1 MAMVGKRGVDYMA
14 LSNFP
19 YTDFH
24 NLNLDWLL
32 ETVKDL
38 DTKWDDYYTQW
49 NKWQTDVQNYID
61 NLDYIAAIDK
71 YLDALK
77 ASGELSNIIDTWLT
91 EYGIITIG
99 DSYGEGYTPDG
110 MVKPWCDILHEQYF
124 SDASFYVNKSKGGS
138 GFGANTHFSA
148 LLSEAIAELS
158 DKQKKQVKYVVVAGG
173 WNDQSIAA
181 STVKSGIKDT
191 IDLMSQLPNATLYI
205 GWIATPII
213 GFTTVAKVKAYNEI
227 KTLYETYWGK
237 FKFLSGADSALSWVG
252 VLASDNIHPN
262 SSGQYSIADMIYKA
276 MGGYASWNRS
286 GEFALDGVD
295 CTLNDYK
302 MHVVLTNSSAHCSFR
317 HVASFLDLAFSPSK
331 NFTNA
336 AVKVMSHNL
345 SFVNE
350 QSICNCNAVVHDAS
364 GYHQCMAVLTINPF
378 DATQVDSGS
387 IYIRLVDISG
397 SGYTTFTAVTEI
409 QLYGVEFNIP
419 LN

>member
-1 MAMVGKRGVDYMA
+1 MAF
-14 LSNFP
+14 SNFP

-32 ETVKDL
+32 DTVKDL
-38 DTKWDDYYTQW
+38 NIKWDDYYTQW

-77 ASGELSNIIDTWLT
+77 ASGELSDIIDTWLT
-91 EYGIITIG
+91 DYGLITIG

-124 SDASFYVNKSKGGS
+124 SDASFYVNKSLGGS

-148 LLSEAIAELS
+148 LLSQAIATLT
-158 DKQKKQVKYVVVAGG
+158 DKQKKQVKYVIVAGG
-173 WNDQSIAA
+173 WNDQFIAS
-181 STVKSGIKDT
+181 STVNSGIKDT
-191 IDLMSQLPNATLYI
+191 IALMSQLPNATLYI

-213 GFTTVAKVKAYNEI
+213 GFTSVAEVKAYNEI

-237 FKFLSGADSALSWVG
+237 FKFLSGADSALRWIS

-262 SSGQYSIADMIYKA
+262 ASGQASIADMIYKA
-276 MGGYASWNRS
+276 MGGYASWHRT

-302 MHVVLTNSSAHCSFR
+302 MPVVLTNTSAHCSFR
-317 HVASFLDLAFSPSK
+317 HVTSFLDLAFRPAK

-345 SFVNE
+345 SFVNA
-350 QSICNCNAVVHDAS
+350 QSICNCNAIVHDKS
-364 GYHQCMAVLTINPF
+364 GYHQCMATLTINPF
-378 DATQVDSGS
+378 DATQVDIGA
-387 IYIRLVDISG
+387 IYLKLVDISG
-397 SGYTTFTAVTEI
+397 AGYATYTNVDEI

-419 LN
+419 LS

>member
-1 MAMVGKRGVDYMA
+1 MAF
-14 LSNFP
+14 SNFP

-32 ETVKDL
+32 ETVTDL
-38 DTKWDDYYTQW
+38 DTKWDEYYTQW

-61 NLDYIAAIDK
+61 NLDYIAAIDH

-77 ASGELSNIIDTWLT
+77 ASGELSDIIDTWLT
-91 EYGIITIG
+91 DYGLITIS

-148 LLSEAIAELS
+148 LLSEAITGLS

-173 WNDQSIAA
+173 WNDQFIAA
-181 STVKSGIKDT
+181 STVNTGINDT
-191 IDLMSQLPNATLYI
+191 IALMSQLPNATLYI

-213 GFTTVAKVKAYNEI
+213 GFTSVAKVKAYNEI

-237 FKFLSGADSALSWVG
+237 FKFLSGADSALRWTS

-262 SSGQYSIADMIYKA
+262 ATGQASIADMIYKA
-276 MGGYASWNRS
+276 IGGYAAWNRS
-286 GEFALDGVD
+286 GDFALDGVD

-302 MHVVLTNSSAHCSFR
+302 MPVVLTNTNAHCSFR
-317 HVASFLDLAFSPSK
+317 HVASSLNLAFSPAK

-350 QSICNCNAVVHDAS
+350 QSICICNAIVHDKS
-364 GYHQCMAVLTINPF
+364 GYHQCTAVLTINPF

-387 IYIRLVDISG
+387 IYIRLFDIS
-397 SGYTTFTAVTEI
+397 SSATFTSVTEI
-409 QLYGVEFNIP
+409 QLYAVEFNIP
-419 LN
+419 LS

>member
-1 MAMVGKRGVDYMA
+1 MAF
-14 LSNFP
+14 SNFP

-24 NLNLDWLL
+24 NLNLDWIL
-32 ETVKDL
+32 ETTKDL
-38 DTKWDDYYTQW
+38 NTKWDDYYKQW
-49 NKWQTDVQNYID
+49 NQWQQDVQNYID
-61 NLDYIAAIDK
+61 NLDYIGAIDA
-71 YLDALK
+71 YLDGLK
-77 ASGELSNIIDTWLT
+77 NSGELSDIIDTWLT
-91 EYGIITIG
+91 DYGLITIS

-124 SDASFYVNKSKGGS
+124 SDASFYVNKSLGGS

-148 LLSEAIAELS
+148 LLSEAIAGLS

-173 WNDQSIAA
+173 WNDQFIAA
-181 STVKSGIKDT
+181 STVNSGIKDT
-191 IDLMSQLPNATLYI
+191 IALMAQLPNATLYI

-213 GFTTVAKVKAYNEI
+213 GFTTVAKTKAYNDI

-237 FKFLSGADSALSWVG
+237 FKFLSGADSALRWTS

-262 SSGQYSIADMIYKA
+262 ASGQSSIADMIYKA
-276 MGGYASWNRS
+276 MAGYASWNRS
-286 GEFALDGVD
+286 GNFALDGVD

-302 MHVVLTNSSAHCSFR
+302 MPVVLTNTNAHCSFR
-317 HVASFLDLAFSPSK
+317 HVASFLDLAFSPAK

-364 GYHQCMAVLTINPF
+364 GYHQCMAVLTINPT
-378 DATQVDSGS
+378 DATQVDSGA
-387 IYIRLVDISG
+387 IYLKLVNVSG
-397 SGYTTFTAVTEI
+397 SGYATYTSVNEI

-419 LN
+419 LS

>member
-1 MAMVGKRGVDYMA
+1 MAF
-14 LSNFP
+14 SNFP

-32 ETVKDL
+32 GTVKDL
-38 DTKWDDYYTQW
+38 DTKWDTYYTQW

-61 NLDYIAAIDK
+61 NLDYIQAIAV

-77 ASGELSNIIDTWLT
+77 ESGELSDIINTWLT

-99 DSYGEGYTPDG
+99 DSYGDGYTPEG
-110 MVKPWCDILHEQYF
+110 IVKPWCDILHEQYF

-148 LLSEAIAELS
+148 LLSEAIASLS

-173 WNDQSIAA
+173 WNDQFVAGSLI
-181 STVKSGIKDT
+181 KSGIKDT

-213 GFTTVAKVKAYNEI
+213 GFTTRATVKAYNEI
-227 KTLYETYWGK
+227 KSLYETHWGK
-237 FKFLSGADSALSWVG
+237 FKFLSGADSALRWVG
-252 VLASDNIHPN
+252 VLSSDKIHPN
-262 SSGQYSIADMIYKA
+262 VSGQYSIADMIYKA
-276 MGGYASWNRS
+276 MAGYASWNRT
-286 GEFALDGVD
+286 GEFALDGAD

-302 MHVVLTNSSAHCSFR
+302 MNVVLTNTNAHCSFR
-317 HVASFLDLAFSPSK
+317 HVASFLDLAFTPKK

-336 AVKVMSHNL
+336 STKVMTHNL

-350 QSICNCNAVVHDAS
+350 QSICSCNAVIHDAN
-364 GYHQCMAVLTINPF
+364 GYHQGMAVLTINPV

-387 IYIRLVDISG
+387 IYLQLVDISG
-397 SGYTTFTAVTEI
+397 SGYTTYTNVDEI
-409 QLYGVEFNIP
+409 QLYGVEFNIA

>member
-1 MAMVGKRGVDYMA
+1 MAF
-14 LSNFP
+14 SNFP

-49 NKWQTDVQNYID
+49 NKWQTNVQNYID
-61 NLDYIAAIDK
+61 NLDYISAIDN
-71 YLDALK
+71 YLNALK
-77 ASGELSNIIDTWLT
+77 ASGELSNIIDTWLI

-148 LLSEAIAELS
+148 LLSEAIASLS

-173 WNDQSIAA
+173 WNDQFIAS
-181 STVKSGIKDT
+181 STVNSGIKDT
-191 IDLMSQLPNATLYI
+191 IALMSQLPNATLYI

-213 GFTTVAKVKAYNEI
+213 GFTSVAKVKAYNEI

-237 FKFLSGADSALSWVG
+237 FKFLSGADSALRWTS

-262 SSGQYSIADMIYKA
+262 SSGQASIADMVYKA
-276 MGGYASWNRS
+276 MGGYAAWNRS
-286 GEFALDGVD
+286 GEFALDGFG

-302 MHVVLTNSSAHCSFR
+302 MPVVLTNTNAHCSFS
-317 HVASFLDLAFSPSK
+317 HVASFLDLAFSPVK
-331 NFTNA
+331 NFTKA
-336 AVKVMSHNL
+336 AVKVMSHNI

-350 QSICNCNAVVHDAS
+350 QSICNCNAIVHDKS

-378 DATQVDSGS
+378 DATQVDSGA
-387 IYIRLVDISG
+387 IYLKLVDISNN
-397 SGYTTFTAVTEI
+397 GYATYTNVDEI

-419 LN
+419 LS

>member
-1 MAMVGKRGVDYMA
+1 MAF
-14 LSNFP
+14 SNFP

-32 ETVKDL
+32 DTVKDL
-38 DTKWDDYYTQW
+38 DTKWDSYYTQW
-49 NKWQTDVQNYID
+49 NKWQNDVQNYID
-61 NLDYIAAIDK
+61 NLEYIAAIDK

-77 ASGELSNIIDTWLT
+77 ASGELSDIIDTWLT
-91 EYGIITIG
+91 DYGLITIG

-110 MVKPWCDILHEQYF
+110 MVKPWCDILHENYF
-124 SDASFYVNKSKGGS
+124 SDASFYVNKSLGGS

-148 LLSEAIAELS
+148 LLSQAIAGLS

-173 WNDQSIAA
+173 WNDQFIAS
-181 STVKSGIKDT
+181 STVSSGIKDT

-227 KTLYETYWGK
+227 KTLYQTYWGK
-237 FKFLSGADSALSWVG
+237 FKFLSGADSALRWIN
-252 VLASDNIHPN
+252 VLSSDNIHPTAT
-262 SSGQYSIADMIYKA
+262 GQASIADMIYKA
-276 MGGYASWNRS
+276 MGGYASWNRT

-302 MHVVLTNSSAHCSFR
+302 MPVVLTNTNAHCSFR
-317 HVASFLDLAFSPSK
+317 HVASFLDLAFSPAK
-331 NFTNA
+331 NFTSA

-350 QSICNCNAVVHDAS
+350 QSICNCNAVIHDAV

-397 SGYTTFTAVTEI
+397 SGYATFKSVTEI

-419 LN
+419 LS

>member
-1 MAMVGKRGVDYMA
+1 MAF
-14 LSNFP
+14 SNFP

-38 DTKWDDYYTQW
+38 DTKWDEYYTQW

-77 ASGELSNIIDTWLT
+77 ASGELSDIIDTWLT
-91 EYGIITIG
+91 DYGLITIG
-99 DSYGEGYTPDG
+99 DSYGDGYTPDG

-148 LLSEAIAELS
+148 LLSEAIAGLS

-173 WNDQSIAA
+173 WNDQFIAA
-181 STVKSGIKDT
+181 STVNSGIKDT
-191 IDLMSQLPNATLYI
+191 IALMAQLPNATLYI

-213 GFTTVAKVKAYNEI
+213 GFTTVAKTKAYNAI

-237 FKFLSGADSALSWVG
+237 FKFLSGADSALRWTG

-262 SSGQYSIADMIYKA
+262 ASGQSSIADMIYKA
-276 MGGYASWNRS
+276 MAGYASWNRS
-286 GEFALDGVD
+286 GDFALDGFD

-302 MHVVLTNSSAHCSFR
+302 MPVVLTNTNAHCSFR
-317 HVASFLDLAFSPSK
+317 HVASFLNLAFSPAK

-364 GYHQCMAVLTINPF
+364 GYHQCMAVLTINPI
-378 DATQVDSGS
+378 DATQVDSGA
-387 IYIRLVDISG
+387 IYLKLVNVSG
-397 SGYTTFTAVTEI
+397 SGYATFTSVTQI
-409 QLYGVEFNIP
+409 QLYGAEFNIP
-419 LN
+419 LS

>member
-1 MAMVGKRGVDYMA
+1 MAF
-14 LSNFP
+14 SNFP

-24 NLNLDWLL
+24 DLNLDWLL
-32 ETVKDL
+32 RTVKDL

-61 NLDYIAAIDK
+61 NLDYTAAIDN

-91 EYGIITIG
+91 EYGIITIS

-138 GFGANTHFSA
+138 GFGANTHFSE
-148 LLSEAIAELS
+148 LLSQAIATLT

-173 WNDQSIAA
+173 WNDQSIAY
-181 STVKSGIKDT
+181 STVSSGINDT
-191 IDLMSQLPNATLYI
+191 IALMSQLPNATLYI

-227 KTLYETYWGK
+227 KTFYETHWGK
-237 FKFLSGADSALSWVG
+237 FKFLSGADSALRWSG

-262 SSGQYSIADMIYKA
+262 ATGQYSIADMIYKA
-276 MGGYASWNRS
+276 MGGYASWNRL
-286 GEFALDGVD
+286 GEFMLDGVD

-302 MHVVLTNSSAHCSFR
+302 MHVVLTNTNAHCSFR
-317 HVASFLDLAFSPSK
+317 HVASFLDLAFKPVK

-336 AVKVMSHNL
+336 AVKVMSHSL
-345 SFVNE
+345 TFVNE
-350 QSICNCNAVVHDAS
+350 QSICNCNAIVHDAS

-378 DATQVDSGS
+378 DSTQVDSGS
-387 IYIRLVDISG
+387 IYISLVDISG
-397 SGYTTFTAVTEI
+397 SGYETFTSVNEI

-419 LN
+419 LR

>member
-1 MAMVGKRGVDYMA
+1 MAF
-14 LSNFP
+14 SNFP

-38 DTKWDDYYTQW
+38 DTKWDSYYTEW
-49 NKWQTDVQNYID
+49 NKWQSDVQNYID
-61 NLDYIAAIDK
+61 NLEYIAIIDA
-71 YLDALK
+71 YLDGLK
-77 ASGELSNIIDTWLT
+77 NSGELADIIDTWLT
-91 EYGIITIG
+91 DYGLITIS

-124 SDASFYVNKSKGGS
+124 SDASFYVNKSLGGS

-148 LLSEAIAELS
+148 LLSKAIAGLS

-173 WNDQSIAA
+173 WNDQSVDA
-181 STVKSGIKDT
+181 SLINSGIKDT
-191 IDLMSQLPNATLYI
+191 IDLMAQLPNATLYI

-237 FKFLSGADSALSWVG
+237 YKFLSGADSALRWVG
-252 VLASDNIHPN
+252 VLASDNVHPN
-262 SSGQYSIADMIYKA
+262 DIGQASIADMIYKA
-276 MGGYASWNRS
+276 MGGYASWNRI

-302 MHVVLTNSSAHCSFR
+302 MNIVLTNTNAHCSFR
-317 HVASFLDLAFSPSK
+317 HVASFLDLAFKPKK

-336 AVKVMSHNL
+336 ATKVMNHNL

-350 QSICNCNAVVHDAS
+350 QSICNCNAVIHDAG

-378 DATQVDSGS
+378 DATQVDSGA
-387 IYIRLVDISG
+387 IYLQLVDISS
-397 SGYTTFTAVTEI
+397 SGYATYTNVDEI

-419 LN
+419 LS

>member
-1 MAMVGKRGVDYMA
+1 MINLSKGGDSMAF
-14 LSNFP
+14 SNFP

-32 ETVKDL
+32 GTVKDL
-38 DTKWDDYYTQW
+38 DTKWDNYYTQW
-49 NKWQTDVQNYID
+49 NKWQADVQNYID
-61 NLDYIAAIDK
+61 NLDYISAIDK

-77 ASGELSNIIDTWLT
+77 ASGELSDIIDTWLT
-91 EYGIITIG
+91 DYGLITIG

-124 SDASFYVNKSKGGS
+124 SDASFYVNKSLGGS

-148 LLSEAIAELS
+148 LLSKAITGLS

-173 WNDQSIAA
+173 WNDQSIAV
-181 STVKSGIKDT
+181 STVTSGIKDV
-191 IDLMSQLPNATLYI
+191 INLMSQLPNATLYI

-227 KTLYETYWGK
+227 KTLYETYFGK
-237 FKFLSGADSALSWVG
+237 FKFLSGADSALRWPG

-262 SSGQYSIADMIYKA
+262 ASGQASIADMIYKA
-276 MGGYASWNRS
+276 MDGYASWNRS
-286 GEFALDGVD
+286 ATFALDGFG

-302 MHVVLTNSSAHCSFR
+302 MPVVLTNTSAHCSFS
-317 HVASFLDLAFSPSK
+317 HVASYLDLAFTPYK
-331 NFTNA
+331 TFTNA
-336 AVKVMSHNL
+336 AVKVMSHSL

-350 QSICNCNAVVHDAS
+350 QSICNCNAIVHDKS

-387 IYIRLVDISG
+387 IYLKLVDISG
-397 SGYTTFTAVTEI
+397 SGYATFTSVTEI

-419 LN
+419 LS

>member
-1 MAMVGKRGVDYMA
+1 MAF
-14 LSNFP
+14 SNFP

-24 NLNLDWLL
+24 NLNLDWVL

-38 DTKWDDYYTQW
+38 DIKWDDYYTQW

-77 ASGELSNIIDTWLT
+77 ARGELSDIIDTWLT
-91 EYGIITIG
+91 DYGLITIG

-124 SDASFYVNKSKGGS
+124 SDAAFYVNKSLGGS

-148 LLSEAIAELS
+148 LLSKAIAGLS
-158 DKQKKQVKYVVVAGG
+158 AKQKKQVKYVVVAGG
-173 WNDQSIAA
+173 WNDQSIAV

-205 GWIATPII
+205 GWVATPII

-237 FKFLSGADSALSWVG
+237 FKFLSGADSALRWTS

-262 SSGQYSIADMIYKA
+262 AIGQASIADMIYKA
-276 MGGYASWNRS
+276 MAGYAPWNRS
-286 GEFALDGVD
+286 GDFGLDGVG

-302 MHVVLTNSSAHCSFR
+302 MPVVLTNTNAHCSFS
-317 HVASFLDLAFSPSK
+317 HVASFLDLAFKPTK
-331 NFTNA
+331 TFTYT

-350 QSICNCNAVVHDAS
+350 QSICNCNAVIHDKS

-378 DATQVDSGS
+378 DATQVDSGA
-387 IYIRLVDISG
+387 IYLKLIDVSGNGYATYTNVD
-397 SGYTTFTAVTEI
+397 EI

-419 LN
+419 LS

>member
-1 MAMVGKRGVDYMA
+1 MAF
-14 LSNFP
+14 SNFP

-32 ETVKDL
+32 DTVKGL
-38 DTKWDDYYTQW
+38 DTKWDEYYTQW
-49 NKWQTDVQNYID
+49 NKWQADVQNYID

-77 ASGELSNIIDTWLT
+77 ASGELSDIIETWLT
-91 EYGIITIG
+91 DYGLITIS

-124 SDASFYVNKSKGGS
+124 NDASFYVNKSKGGS
-138 GFGANTHFSA
+138 GFGANTHFSE
-148 LLSEAIAELS
+148 LLSQAITALS
-158 DKQKKQVKYVVVAGG
+158 DKQKQQVKYVVVAGG
-173 WNDQSIAA
+173 WNDQFIAS
-181 STVKSGIKDT
+181 STVNSGIKDV
-191 IDLMSQLPNATLYI
+191 INLMSQLPNATLYI

-227 KTLYETYWGK
+227 KTLYTTYWGK
-237 FKFLSGADSALSWVG
+237 FKFLSGADSALRWPS

-262 SSGQYSIADMIYKA
+262 ATGQYSIADMIYKA

-286 GEFALDGVD
+286 AEFALDGAD
-295 CTLNDYK
+295 CTLNDHK
-302 MHVVLTNSSAHCSFR
+302 MNVVLTNTNAHCSFS
-317 HVASFLDLAFSPSK
+317 HVASFLDLAFKPAK

-397 SGYTTFTAVTEI
+397 SGYTSFTSVSEI

-419 LN
+419 LS

>member
-1 MAMVGKRGVDYMA
+1 MAF
-14 LSNFP
+14 SNFP

-38 DTKWDDYYTQW
+38 DTKWNDYYTQW

-61 NLDYIAAIDK
+61 NLDYITAIDN

-77 ASGELSNIIDTWLT
+77 ASGELSDIIDTWLT
-91 EYGIITIG
+91 EYGLITIG

-110 MVKPWCDILHEQYF
+110 MVNSWCDILHEQYF
-124 SDASFYVNKSKGGS
+124 SDATFYVNKSLGGS
-138 GFGANTHFSA
+138 GFGANTHFSE
-148 LLSEAIAELS
+148 LLSQAIATLT

-173 WNDQSIAA
+173 WNDQFIAS
-181 STVKSGIKDT
+181 STVNSGIKDT
-191 IDLMSQLPNATLYI
+191 IALMSQLPNATLYI

-213 GFTTVAKVKAYNEI
+213 GFTSVAKVKAYNEI
-227 KTLYETYWGK
+227 KTLYETYMGK
-237 FKFLSGADSALSWVG
+237 FKFLSGADSALRWPG

-262 SSGQYSIADMIYKA
+262 ATGQSSIADMIYKA
-276 MGGYASWNRS
+276 IGGYAAWNRS
-286 GEFALDGVD
+286 GEFGIDGVN
-295 CTLNDYK
+295 CTLNDYR
-302 MHVVLTNSSAHCSFR
+302 MPVVLTNTNAHCSFS
-317 HVASFLDLAFSPSK
+317 HVASFLDLAFRPAK

-378 DATQVDSGS
+378 DATQVDSGA
-387 IYIRLVDISG
+387 IYLKLVDISG
-397 SGYTTFTAVTEI
+397 SGYATFTGVTEI

>member
-1 MAMVGKRGVDYMA
+1 MAF
-14 LSNFP
+14 SNFP

-24 NLNLDWLL
+24 NLSLDWLL
-32 ETVKDL
+32 KTVKDL
-38 DTKWDDYYTQW
+38 DTKWDEYYTQW

-61 NLDYIAAIDK
+61 NLDYIAAIDH

-77 ASGELSNIIDTWLT
+77 ASGELSDIIDTWLT
-91 EYGIITIG
+91 DYGLITIG
-99 DSYGEGYTPDG
+99 DSYGDGYTPDG

-148 LLSEAIAELS
+148 LLSEAIAGLS

-173 WNDQSIAA
+173 WNDQFIAA
-181 STVKSGIKDT
+181 STVNSGIKDT
-191 IDLMSQLPNATLYI
+191 IALMAQLPNATLYI

-237 FKFLSGADSALSWVG
+237 FKFLSGADSALRWPG
-252 VLASDNIHPN
+252 LLASDNIHPN
-262 SSGQYSIADMIYKA
+262 DIGQSSIADMIYKA
-276 MGGYASWNRS
+276 LGGYASWNRS

-295 CTLNDYK
+295 CTLNNYK
-302 MHVVLTNSSAHCSFR
+302 MPVVLTNTNAHCSFS
-317 HVASFLDLAFSPSK
+317 HVASFLDLAFSPAK

-350 QSICNCNAVVHDAS
+350 QSICNCNAIVHDKN

-397 SGYTTFTAVTEI
+397 SGYATFTNVNEI
-409 QLYGVEFNIP
+409 QLYGVEFNIA

>member
-1 MAMVGKRGVDYMA
+1 MAF
-14 LSNFP
+14 SNFP

-24 NLNLDWLL
+24 DLNLDWLL
-32 ETVKDL
+32 RTVKDL
-38 DTKWDDYYTQW
+38 DTKWDSYYTQW
-49 NKWQTDVQNYID
+49 NKWQADVQNYIN

-77 ASGELSNIIDTWLT
+77 ASGELSDIIDTWLT
-91 EYGIITIG
+91 DYGLITIG
-99 DSYGEGYTPDG
+99 DSYGEGYTPNG
-110 MVKPWCDILHEQYF
+110 MVKPWCDVLHEQYF
-124 SDASFYVNKSKGGS
+124 SDASFYVNKSLGGS

-148 LLSEAIAELS
+148 LLSEAITGLS

-173 WNDQSIAA
+173 WNDQFIEA
-181 STVKSGIKDT
+181 STVNSGIQDV
-191 IDLMSQLPNATLYI
+191 INLMSQLPNATLYI

-213 GFTTVAKVKAYNEI
+213 GFTSVENVKAYNTI

-237 FKFLSGADSALSWVG
+237 FKFLSGADSALRWTS

-262 SSGQYSIADMIYKA
+262 STGQCSIADMIYKA
-276 MGGYASWNRS
+276 MGGYAPWSRT
-286 GEFALDGVD
+286 GDFALDGVG

-302 MHVVLTNSSAHCSFR
+302 MPVVLTNTSAHCSFS
-317 HVASFLDLAFSPSK
+317 HVSSFLDLAFTPAK

-350 QSICNCNAVVHDAS
+350 QSICNCNAIVRDKS

-387 IYIRLVDISG
+387 IYIKLVDTNG
-397 SGYTTFTAVTEI
+397 NGYTTYTSVNEI
-409 QLYGVEFNIP
+409 QLFGVEFNIP

>member
-1 MAMVGKRGVDYMA
+1 MAF
-14 LSNFP
+14 SNFP

-24 NLNLDWLL
+24 DLNLDWLL
-32 ETVKDL
+32 RTVKDL
-38 DTKWDDYYTQW
+38 DTKWDSYYTQW

-77 ASGELSNIIDTWLT
+77 ASGELSDIIDTWLT
-91 EYGIITIG
+91 DYGLITIG

-124 SDASFYVNKSKGGS
+124 SDASFYVNKSLGGS
-138 GFGANTHFSA
+138 GFGANSHFSA
-148 LLSEAIAELS
+148 LLSQAIASLT

-173 WNDQSIAA
+173 WNDQFIAS
-181 STVKSGIKDT
+181 STVSSGIKDT
-191 IDLMSQLPNATLYI
+191 IALMSQLPNATLYI

-213 GFTTVAKVKAYNEI
+213 GFTSVEKVKAYNEI

-237 FKFLSGADSALSWVG
+237 FKFLSGADSALRWVS

-262 SSGQYSIADMIYKA
+262 ASGQGSIADMIYKA

-286 GEFALDGVD
+286 GVFALDGVA

-302 MHVVLTNSSAHCSFR
+302 MPVVLTNTNAHCSFR
-317 HVASFLDLAFSPSK
+317 HVASFLDLAFSPAK

-350 QSICNCNAVVHDAS
+350 QSICNCNAIVHDKS

-378 DATQVDSGS
+378 DATQVDSGA
-387 IYIRLVDISG
+387 IYLQLVDISG
-397 SGYTTFTAVTEI
+397 NGYATFTSVTEI

-419 LN
+419 LS